1 MEEIKQW
8 IICIVICSLVT
19 AIVSVLSPQGG
30 TERALKT
37 VVSVFMICAFLSPF
51 LNGMVV
57 DADFD
62 FPDFEE
68 NKSELSSEI
77 LKAMLTETETQSETE
92 IKKLLESLSVEFKE
106 IKVYADINKDNEIF
120 IRFISLSL
128 PERFSHR
135 EKQITSNLK
144 SMFSSEVEFIW
155 VKE

>member
-120 IRFISLSL
+120 IRYISLSL

>member
-120 IRFISLSL
+120 IRYISLSL

-135 EKQITSNLK
+135 EKQITSNQK

>member
-1 MEEIKQW
+1 MEAIKQW
-8 IICIVICSLVT
+8 IICIIICSVIT
-19 AIVSVLSPQGG
+19 AAVSIFSPTGG

-37 VVSVFMICAFLSPF
+37 VVAAFMICAFLSPF
-51 LNGMVV
+51 LDGVGV
-57 DADFD
+57 DTGFD

-77 LKAMLTETETQSETE
+77 VKTMLTETESQSE
-92 IKKLLESLSVEFKE
+92 IKIKELLESLSVEFKE
-106 IKVYADINKDNEIF
+106 IKVYADINNDNEIF
-120 IRFISLSL
+120 ISFISLSL

-135 EKQITSNLK
+135 EKQIASNLK